1 MSEARIN
8 TENNNHRLESEK
20 TETVDGADGGGV
32 VGHHQDCCC
41 PVVVLLLCRVMM
53 MLGDQQR
60 EDARDLPGNYP
71 SPSPKTNP
79 RPNSTHP
86 SLLPPLPSSP
96 KSQQW
101 CCELVLFTF
110 HVRRVNQNL
119 KPNCSVTESSGSFE
133 SGIGFDT
140 FLSGWR
146 KNKSLSDRF
155 NIRYRT

>member
-1 MSEARIN
+1 MHSLVFSQSLTYRYMSEARIN

-86 SLLPPLPSSP
+86 SLLPPPP
-96 KSQQW
+96 PTTPHKKHGG
-101 CCELVLFTF
+101 C
-110 HVRRVNQNL
+110 VN
-119 KPNCSVTESSGSFE
+119 
-133 SGIGFDT
+133 
-140 FLSGWR
+140 FL
-146 KNKSLSDRF
+146 L
-155 NIRYRT
+155 TV